1 MVLSVLLLLAMV
13 LSVLLLLAMVL
24 SVRLL
29 LAMVLSVR
37 LLLAMVLSVRLR
49 FADFDYLFDIL
60 KRFTVHMS
68 PLYFMFAFFTGLE

>member
-1 MVLSVLLLLAMV
+1 
-13 LSVLLLLAMVL
+13 MVL

-37 LLLAMVLSVRLR
+37 LLLAMVLSVLLR

-60 KRFTVHMS
+60 KRFTVHMAYILCLHS
-68 PLYFMFAFFTGLE
+68 SRVCMFGIR